1 MKTFIKLRELQD
13 DGNNDE
19 VEVASLDCNAR
30 ATEIICD
37 KSGFLSP
44 CNFNRK
50 RIISHVTTAVLRIH
64 SETSFMILHF
74 ICYLIFRDFHVVL

>member
-19 VEVASLDCNAR
+19 VEVASNAR

-50 RIISHVTTAVLRIH
+50 RIISHVTTAVLRRH
-64 SETSFMILHF
+64 SETTFMILNF
-74 ICYLIFRDFHVVL
+74 ICYLIFRDIQVVS